1 MNGIL
6 QNYLLSYFKKFRSI
20 STITKRIGGLSM
32 KNRSAL
38 VLSVLMLLSLS
49 ACGGGSAS
57 SEPVDGQVSESS
69 SQTLSVDNSSDI
81 ASTESSFEISAIE
94 DFPETTTTGDDSS
107 ETAVVN
113 STPIHVGEVGIIDGL
128 KVSFI
133 DCFPMEQVKEG
144 TYLSYKPE
152 EGFIYMISVL
162 DIVSAQ

>member
-1 MNGIL
+1 
-6 QNYLLSYFKKFRSI
+6 
-20 STITKRIGGLSM
+20 M